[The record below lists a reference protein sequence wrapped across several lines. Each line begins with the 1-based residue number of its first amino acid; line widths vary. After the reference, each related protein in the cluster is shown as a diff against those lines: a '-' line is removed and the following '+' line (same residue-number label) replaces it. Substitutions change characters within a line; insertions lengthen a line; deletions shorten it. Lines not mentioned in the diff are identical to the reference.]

1 MYFRIFRIT
10 ELVLVVEVVK
20 MFIKLIMP
28 PITGRIP
35 VGSGE
40 LRSVNHQKPSFR
52 MAGLIL

>member
-1 MYFRIFRIT
+1 
-10 ELVLVVEVVK
+10 VLVVEVVK

-52 MAGLIL
+52 MAGLML

>member
-1 MYFRIFRIT
+1 MYFLSFLIT

-20 MFIKLIMP
+20 MFIRLIMP
-28 PITGRIP
+28 PTTGRIP

-52 MAGLIL
+52 IAGFML